1 MANYVLK
8 RIFQG
13 LISILGATAIIFAI
27 SRLDDPTLL
36 MLPIDATPDHIE
48 HVCARSWASTCRCC
62 SNTGSF

>member
-36 MLPIDATPDHIE
+36 MLPIDATPDHI
-48 HVCARSWASTCRCC
+48 CLLYTSDAADDW
-62 SNTGSF
+62 